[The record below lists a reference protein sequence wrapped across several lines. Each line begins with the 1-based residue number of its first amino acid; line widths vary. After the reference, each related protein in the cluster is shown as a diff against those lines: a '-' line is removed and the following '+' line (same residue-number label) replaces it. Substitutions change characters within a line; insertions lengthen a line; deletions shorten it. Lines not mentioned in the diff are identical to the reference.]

1 MRGFASHSHT
11 SCVSLA
17 QAWGSA
23 NTNEDSWRRFTG
35 PPRPGMHRRRRQE
48 QSASKVADEEAEEEF
63 EEDEIIVAADR
74 TQAWASTGRTAMAEV
89 QEEEEDGLATQRQ
102 WSRGAGDIAGRSAA
116 SRTMLTQGGSGEG
129 KQDDEYVAQL
139 KAQVDELRATVT
151 SLKSQGGLGDTG
163 RSMSAQP
170 PPEFVAKVERLAA
183 LHKKQ
188 RRELESIVADKEA
201 ANQRV
206 AQLERALAASKARAQ
221 GASAGAGAGAG
232 MGAGAGSSPLP
243 RSKPAREHK
252 EDDDDDQAIS
262 GAEVSVSAQMAWEEE
277 EEEEEGGD
285 QSAPP
290 EVWFGGLCS
299 MRLML
304 TAWVSV
310 TDGMDG

>member
-1 MRGFASHSHT
+1 MRGFASNSHT

-35 PPRPGMHRRRRQE
+35 PPRPGMHRRRRQQ
-48 QSASKVADEEAEEEF
+48 QSASKMADEEEEEEEF

-89 QEEEEDGLATQRQ
+89 QEEEEEDGLATQRQ

-277 EEEEEGGD
+277 EEEEGGD

-290 EVWFGGLCS
+290 EVCFVVGCVVCGSCS
-299 MRLML
+299 LL
-304 TAWVSV
+304 VFL
-310 TDGMDG
+310 